1 MYVLFDMSY
10 VFTCR
15 AQWPLGSNRSSFLGC
30 CMVRN
35 RRLMWSRRLT
45 RRWRLTWSRRL
56 PRRRMVGR
64 MMVGRRRVQDK
75 GRPAAGQLQVS

>member
-1 MYVLFDMSY
+1 
-10 VFTCR
+10 
-15 AQWPLGSNRSSFLGC
+15 
-30 CMVRN
+30 MVRN

-56 PRRRMVGR
+56 PRRRTVGR